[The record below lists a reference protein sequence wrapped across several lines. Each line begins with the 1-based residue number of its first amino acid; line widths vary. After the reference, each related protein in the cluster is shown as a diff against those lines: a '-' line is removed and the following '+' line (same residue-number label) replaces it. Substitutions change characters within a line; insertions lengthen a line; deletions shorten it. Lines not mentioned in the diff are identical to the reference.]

1 MTSRLARPLAGIDR
15 RTLFRGLGWFSAGI
29 IAGEVVPA
37 AAQRALPRLSSEVDD
52 WTQLEF
58 VADPVMNDQFRAHL
72 CQMLHGAADLGECL
86 DTASRIE
93 PNSEVSWLEAW
104 LGTAQRLHAQA
115 DASQAR
121 GHRESA
127 ASAYHRA
134 ANYYRASL
142 IHHALP
148 DARVDDICKRSRR
161 CQDLAFELSGYPA
174 TAVEIPYE
182 GTTLPGYLIRSPA
195 APATAPLLIMQ
206 QGRDAW
212 PEDTQWVYENARR
225 RGIHALIF
233 HAPGQGLALR
243 LGGLAFRPD
252 WEAVIRPVVDFA
264 LGIQGVDAARLA
276 LMGLSFGGF
285 LAPRAVAIE
294 QRLKLCIA
302 NPGVLDWGTSIRSH
316 FESMPGMMGLYERSP
331 ASFDTAMN
339 TLGRLWPTAGWWL
352 RDACRKHGVST
363 PHALFQELAKYDN
376 TPFAERIR
384 CKTLIMDGASE
395 AFSGGQA
402 QQLFDALR
410 CPKDLMFFDA
420 ASTAQLHC
428 QNGATAHAAE
438 RLFDWLADEL

>member
-1 MTSRLARPLAGIDR
+1 MSSRLARPLAGIDR
-15 RTLFRGLGWFSAGI
+15 RTLFRGLGLFSAGV

-37 AAQRALPRLSSEVDD
+37 VAQRALPRLSPEAND
-52 WTQLEF
+52 WTQREF

-86 DTASRIE
+86 DIASRIE
-93 PNSEVSWLEAW
+93 PESELSWLEAW

-115 DASQAR
+115 DASLQR
-121 GHRESA
+121 GHRQSA
-127 ASAYHRA
+127 GSAYLRA

-142 IHHALP
+142 IHHSLP
-148 DARVDDICKRSRR
+148 DPRIEDICRRSRR

-174 TAVEIPYE
+174 TPVEIPYE
-182 GTTLPGYLIRSPA
+182 GTTLPGYLVRSPA
-195 APATAPLLIMQ
+195 APATAPLLIMH

-233 HAPGQGLALR
+233 HAPGQGLPLR
-243 LGGLAFRPD
+243 LGGLPFRPD

-264 LGIQGVDAARLA
+264 LGIQGVDPARLA

-294 QRLKLCIA
+294 QRIKLCIA
-302 NPGVLDWGTSIRSH
+302 NPGVLDWGASTREH
-316 FESMPGMMGLYERSP
+316 FESLPGMMSLYRSSP
-331 ASFDTAMN
+331 DGFDRAMN
-339 TLGRLWPTAGWWL
+339 ALGKLWPTAGWWL
-352 RDACRKHGVST
+352 RDASLKHGVST
-363 PHALFQELAKYDN
+363 PHELFREIDRYDN
-376 TPFAERIR
+376 RPFAERIR
-384 CKTLIMDGASE
+384 CHMLIMDGTSE
-395 AFSGGQA
+395 VFSGGQA

-410 CPKDLMFFDA
+410 CPKDLMLFDA
-420 ASTAQLHC
+420 TSTAQLHC
-428 QNGATAHAAE
+428 QNGGTAHAAE